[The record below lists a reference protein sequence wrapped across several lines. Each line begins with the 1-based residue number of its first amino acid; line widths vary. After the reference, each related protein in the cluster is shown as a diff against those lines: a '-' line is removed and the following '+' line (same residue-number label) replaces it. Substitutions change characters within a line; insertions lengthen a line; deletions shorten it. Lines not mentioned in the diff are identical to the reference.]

1 VLSAEE
7 KVARNR
13 ATIARSSLE
22 VSKNEL
28 KDWLSDKFYTLN
40 NLWLQMLN
48 IASALKHRT
57 LIQEECNNLLS
68 EQEITDGNIS
78 LTDERKRWKQA

>member
-1 VLSAEE
+1 
-7 KVARNR
+7 
-13 ATIARSSLE
+13 
-22 VSKNEL
+22 
-28 KDWLSDKFYTLN
+28 
-40 NLWLQMLN
+40 MLN